1 MKQQQYFKLITKFI
15 ETYNKKHK
23 EEILLKCVDGCY
35 EIVTTNE
42 TLAVAS
48 NLEDLAIMLFLTR
61 DTRQD
66 KNEFYW
72 MENNNWGYNPKFLN
86 EIMKKGGKRNV

>member
-1 MKQQQYFKLITKFI
+1 MYIELVKKFI
-15 ETYNKKHK
+15 NKWNRNHEKQ
-23 EEILLKCVDGCY
+23 ILLKCIDGNY
-35 EIVTTNE
+35 EIVTINE
-42 TLAVAS
+42 TLAWAS

-66 KNEFYW
+66 SNEYYW
-72 MENNNWGYNPKFLN
+72 LENSNWGYKPWFLK

>member
-1 MKQQQYFKLITKFI
+1 MYIELIKNFIRRYNKTHKQQIM
-15 ETYNKKHK
+15 
-23 EEILLKCVDGCY
+23 LKCVDGDY
-35 EIVTTNE
+35 EIVTLNE
-42 TLAVAS
+42 TLAWAS

-66 KNEFYW
+66 NNEYYW

-86 EIMKKGGKRNV
+86 ELMKKGGKRNV